1 MKNILLIAVLGLL
14 CSCSTTGYVID
25 KHCANEEII
34 VFTISNDKDTF
45 DIETELNRETLEIDY
60 YDRVK
65 VKNGKITFLERE
77 I

>member
-1 MKNILLIAVLGLL
+1 MRNILLIAVLCLL

-25 KHCANEEII
+25 KHCANEEVI

-45 DIETELNRETLEIDY
+45 YIDTELNRENLEIDY
-60 YDRVK
+60 YDK
-65 VKNGKITFLERE
+65 VKIKSDKIILLKRK